1 MCVCVRERFRREV
14 GRGERERRGEER
26 EIHSLLLL
34 PFQMRQATAKQVA
47 SVQKQQQ
54 DVGYKTKVVGGVVH
68 RVPIKGVRCHP
79 YWSYWNDWLLSLSLS
94 LSPSLS
100 LLSLSSASLST
111 QLTDGTENGDG
122 KVHGGGEDGAAG
134 GAAGAGIPD
143 GYRRKTRGFPR
154 IFKAGWGIK
163 LGAVVSRII
172 RQTITVHYNFIFSP
186 WFCFNVSNRWR
197 TGREDSLC

>member
-1 MCVCVRERFRREV
+1 
-14 GRGERERRGEER
+14 
-26 EIHSLLLL
+26 
-34 PFQMRQATAKQVA
+34 MRQATAKQVA
-47 SVQKQQQ
+47 SVQKPQQ

-79 YWSYWNDWLLSLSLS
+79 HSDHVKVIAVIDFSLSLPLSLSLSFS

-100 LLSLSSASLST
+100 LSLPPPLLPLFCFSLPSYLLSST

-122 KVHGGGEDGAAG
+122 KVPGGGEDGAAG

-163 LGAVVSRII
+163 LGAVVSRVI
-172 RQTITVHYNFIFSP
+172 RQMTRYIIFS
-186 WFCFNVSNRWR
+186 S
-197 TGREDSLC
+197 